1 MKGDH
6 LLGLT
11 QGAYHGNLPQTLL
24 SRQLHPQ
31 LDYFGELLSLLL
43 GALGGES
50 LFELLQAAHA
60 AVGKHL
66 RLFLFIAV
74 VLACGV

>member
-1 MKGDH
+1 MDGQSSLHELLVKG
-6 LLGLT
+6 
-11 QGAYHGNLPQTLL
+11 
-24 SRQLHPQ
+24 
-31 LDYFGELLSLLL
+31 DYFGELLSLLL

-66 RLFLFIAV
+66 RLFLFVAV